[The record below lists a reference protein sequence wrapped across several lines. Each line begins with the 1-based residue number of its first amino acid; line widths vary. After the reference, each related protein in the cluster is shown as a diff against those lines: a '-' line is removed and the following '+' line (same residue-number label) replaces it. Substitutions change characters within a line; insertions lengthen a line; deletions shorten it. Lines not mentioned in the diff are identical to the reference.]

1 MNQNNKFKNSGKVPR
16 KRKLKRVT
24 GSCSLGL
31 GENMIIALFEC
42 EYEELRKGG
51 TCVANS
57 TSPRLFLRNEGYSS
71 ST

>member
-1 MNQNNKFKNSGKVPR
+1 MPR
-16 KRKLKRVT
+16 RRKLKRVT

-31 GENMIIALFEC
+31 GENMIIASFEC
-42 EYEELRKGG
+42 ENEERKGG